1 MAIFNS
7 YVSLPEG
14 TDSVFIS
21 VIKFSRIFSKVR
33 VPKWLSHSFDFGV
46 GHETNWDK
54 APNFDPKSRGQLTI
68 LDVENP
74 WINTVNTG
82 NMIYHG

>member
-46 GHETNWDK
+46 GHENKLRQSSKLIQT
-54 APNFDPKSRGQLTI
+54 STR
-68 LDVENP
+68 NP
-74 WINTVNTG
+74 GVN
-82 NMIYHG
+82 